1 MDTETLIDKY
11 QLNDSEA
18 AVLRFMDKNRDS
30 LRDLGIRDVARASYV
45 STATIVN
52 MAKKIG
58 YSGYSELVF
67 AYGSKPL
74 ATNPT
79 KNFSDEERDTFVRLL
94 TEYKEKRIMIL
105 GSGFSQNIAN
115 HFSETLNLY
124 GFRATANSHLEF
136 LRENVEKDV
145 LIFIVSNSGDTFRLA
160 DLAQMAKN
168 HHIDLIAFVGEKNSK
183 IGQLATLT
191 ISTETYAPRVLSAY
205 QPNLFFGTT
214 LNQFELLE
222 ERCGHCFFT
231 YQYKYRIAKCKCF
244 PSDVNMFRNLQTGLR
259 S

>member
-1 MDTETLIDKY
+1 
-11 QLNDSEA
+11 
-18 AVLRFMDKNRDS
+18 
-30 LRDLGIRDVARASYV
+30 
-45 STATIVN
+45 
-52 MAKKIG
+52 
-58 YSGYSELVF
+58 
-67 AYGSKPL
+67 
-74 ATNPT
+74 
-79 KNFSDEERDTFVRLL
+79 
-94 TEYKEKRIMIL
+94 MIL

-160 DLAQMAKN
+160 DLAQMAKD

-214 LNQFELLE
+214 LNQFELLLSE
-222 ERCGHCFFT
+222 
-231 YQYKYRIAKCKCF
+231 A
-244 PSDVNMFRNLQTGLR
+244 LR
-259 S
+259 SIFD

>member
-18 AVLRFMDKNRDS
+18 EVLRFMDKNRDS
-30 LRDLGIRDVARASYV
+30 LRDLGIRDVAKASYV

-67 AYGSKPL
+67 AYGSRHSTISLPKH
-74 ATNPT
+74 
-79 KNFSDEERDTFVRLL
+79 FSNEERDEFIRLL
-94 TEYKEKRIMIL
+94 SDYRNKRIMIL

-136 LRENVEKDV
+136 LREQVERDV
-145 LIFIVSNSGDTFRLA
+145 LIFIISNSGDTFRLA
-160 DLAQMAKN
+160 ELAKMAKD
-168 HHIDLIAFVGEKNSK
+168 HHIDLIAFVGEKKSR

-191 ISTETYAPRVLSAY
+191 ISTDTYTPRVLSEY

-214 LNQFELLE
+214 LNQFEILLSE
-222 ERCGHCFFT
+222 ALSAIF
-231 YQYKYRIAKCKCF
+231 
-244 PSDVNMFRNLQTGLR
+244 D
-259 S
+259 

>member
-30 LRDLGIRDVARASYV
+30 LKKPRHSRGSEGVLCFNGYHHQYGE
-45 STATIVN
+45 
-52 MAKKIG
+52 KIG

-67 AYGSKPL
+67 AYANKQSTTSSPK
-74 ATNPT
+74 
-79 KNFSDEERDTFVRLL
+79 KFSNEERDEFIRLL
-94 TEYKEKRIMIL
+94 SKYRDKRLMIL

-115 HFSETLNLY
+115 HFSEKLNLY

-136 LRENVEKDV
+136 LRQRVEKDV
-145 LIFIVSNSGDTFRLA
+145 LIIIISNSGDTFRLA
-160 DLAQMAKN
+160 ELAKIAKD
-168 HHIDLIAFVGEKNSK
+168 HQIDLIAFVGEKQSR

-191 ISTETYAPRVLSAY
+191 ISTGTYAPQVLSEY

-214 LNQFELLE
+214 LNQFEILLSE
-222 ERCGHCFFT
+222 
-231 YQYKYRIAKCKCF
+231 A
-244 PSDVNMFRNLQTGLR
+244 LR
-259 S
+259 SIFD